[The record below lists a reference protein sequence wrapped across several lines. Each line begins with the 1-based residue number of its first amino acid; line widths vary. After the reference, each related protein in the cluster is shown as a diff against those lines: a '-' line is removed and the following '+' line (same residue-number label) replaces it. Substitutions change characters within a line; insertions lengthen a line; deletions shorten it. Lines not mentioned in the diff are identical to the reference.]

1 MLRAPNGEL
10 VTGLEDLETL
20 ASTFYRELF
29 TAQPESTPEEVLD
42 LVPTRVTDLMNEEL
56 DRPFSAQEVEKALF
70 MMGASKA
77 PGPNGFIA
85 GFYQSHWETVGP
97 SVTNAVLDFLNGGQ
111 MLDAMNQTMLVLIPK
126 IKHPQD
132 LKNFR
137 PISLCNVI
145 YKVCSK
151 VLANR
156 LRMFL
161 DEIISPK
168 RSAFVLG

>member
-1 MLRAPNGEL
+1 M
-10 VTGLEDLETL
+10 TGLEDLETL

-29 TAQPESTPEEVLD
+29 TAQPESTPEEVLN
-42 LVPTRVTDLMNEEL
+42 LVPTRVTDLNEEL
-56 DRPFSAQEVEKALF
+56 DRPFSAQEVEKTLF

-85 GFYQSHWETVGP
+85 GFYQSHWQTVGP

-111 MLDAMNQTMLVLIPK
+111 MLDASNQTMLVLIPK
-126 IKHPQD
+126 IKHPHD
-132 LKNFR
+132 VKNFR
-137 PISLCNVI
+137 PISVCNVI

-161 DEIISPK
+161 DEIISPE
-168 RSAFVLG
+168 RSAFVPG